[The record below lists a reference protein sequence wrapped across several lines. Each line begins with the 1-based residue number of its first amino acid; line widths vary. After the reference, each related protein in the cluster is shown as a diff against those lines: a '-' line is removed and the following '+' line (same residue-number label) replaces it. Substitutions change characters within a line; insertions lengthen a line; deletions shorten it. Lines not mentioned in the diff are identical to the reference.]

1 MLLTVYRRLATLDI
15 VARDCS
21 AGVMLATFVNDVY
34 HAILSMLLAIHCV
47 RLLAALDIVARH
59 RRAGVV

>member
-15 VARDCS
+15 VARDRS
-21 AGVMLATFVNDVY
+21 AGVMLATLVNDVY

-47 RLLAALDIVARH
+47 RLLAALDIVAWKP
-59 RRAGVV
+59 RAGAM